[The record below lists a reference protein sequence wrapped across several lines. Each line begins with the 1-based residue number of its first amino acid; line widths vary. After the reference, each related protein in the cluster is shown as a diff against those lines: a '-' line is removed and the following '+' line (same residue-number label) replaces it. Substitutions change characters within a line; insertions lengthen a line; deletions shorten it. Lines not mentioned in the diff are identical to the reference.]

1 VAGAVKAVP
10 LGYQDVTV
18 TNSGVSIPV
27 SVWYP
32 VEEEDSKASG
42 MAAKYPHKISVG
54 KIATLLTRGKL
65 NVPSFIGPS
74 TTLSGT
80 SPLVP
85 GAAPPAEKGSLPGI
99 IFAHG
104 YLGSRY
110 DMMHICEELASM
122 GFVVAAPEMPESLSA
137 SYEPNERVQ
146 RSGIVDETIG
156 MMQRNFAVG
165 DNLGIF
171 GHSAGGG
178 TSTNVARP
186 FKLGRCAIAG
196 FRGYGGDDPLLVVA
210 SVGDGIIPLDGIKS
224 ALPPGCRSYVGGE
237 GEAKEASLAGEYG
250 PGKSVAVLFDKPLGQ
265 EPLAPSHISFL
276 NEQSNDAMVQF
287 LSSLIPVARFL
298 EVPLLDFDKYADA
311 RDSKATAQVMTP
323 LVAGFFQ
330 KNLGRS
336 QK

>member
-1 VAGAVKAVP
+1 
-10 LGYQDVTV
+10 
-18 TNSGVSIPV
+18 
-27 SVWYP
+27 
-32 VEEEDSKASG
+32 
-42 MAAKYPHKISVG
+42 
-54 KIATLLTRGKL
+54 
-65 NVPSFIGPS
+65 
-74 TTLSGT
+74 
-80 SPLVP
+80 
-85 GAAPPAEKGSLPGI
+85 LPGI

-110 DMMHICEELASM
+110 DMMHICEELASK

-146 RSGIVDETIG
+146 RSCIVDETIG

-224 ALPPGCRSYVGGE
+224 ALPPG
-237 GEAKEASLAGEYG
+237 EYTRTRTRLQIA
-250 PGKSVAVLFDKPLGQ
+250 KSVCWLCSGG
-265 EPLAPSHISFL
+265 
-276 NEQSNDAMVQF
+276 
-287 LSSLIPVARFL
+287 
-298 EVPLLDFDKYADA
+298 
-311 RDSKATAQVMTP
+311 
-323 LVAGFFQ
+323 LVAGVRH
-330 KNLGRS
+330 LADSDPSIAGRANHDMMRGGGGS
-336 QK
+336 SGGRWD